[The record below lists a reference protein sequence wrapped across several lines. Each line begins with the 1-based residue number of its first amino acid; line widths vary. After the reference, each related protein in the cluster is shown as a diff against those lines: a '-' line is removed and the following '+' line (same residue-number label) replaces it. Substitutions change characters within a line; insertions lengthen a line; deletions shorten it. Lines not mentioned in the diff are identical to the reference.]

1 MGFCGGLPLS
11 GVEWEEGTLSFVRMR
26 NDKRAMSTEAKPFLK
41 WAGGKGQLLPQ
52 LASHL
57 PQKIYG
63 EPFTY
68 IEPFVGGGA
77 MLFYMLQH
85 FDNIRKAVINDVN
98 EDLIL
103 TYRTIRDDV
112 EPLIYALS
120 LMEREYLAIDGQEA
134 RSAKFYEIRERYN
147 HHAGDCI
154 TRAAQLIFLN
164 KTCFNGL
171 YRVNGKGLFNV
182 PFGRYA
188 NPTICNA
195 SVLRADSHLL
205 QRANIEICQSDYMQA
220 AAHVEGLTFVYLDP
234 PYRPLDATSS
244 FTAYAKGDFND
255 NDQRKLA
262 DFCHR
267 LTDRGCFWM
276 ESNADCS
283 AKNPEDRFFEE
294 LYKDYRIERVN
305 AARFINAN
313 ASKRGKLTELLIKNY
328 E

>member
-1 MGFCGGLPLS
+1 
-11 GVEWEEGTLSFVRMR
+11 
-26 NDKRAMSTEAKPFLK
+26 MSTEAKPFLK
-41 WAGGKGQLLPQ
+41 WAGGKGQLLSQ
-52 LASHL
+52 LAAHL
-57 PQKIYG
+57 PHQING

-85 FDNIRKAVINDVN
+85 FGNIRKAIVNDVN

-112 EPLIYALS
+112 ETLIGVLS
-120 LMEREYLAIDGQEA
+120 RIEHEYLAIDSQEE
-134 RSAKFYEIRERYN
+134 RSARFYDVREQYN
-147 HHAGDCI
+147 QHTGNSI
-154 TRAAQLIFLN
+154 ERAAQLIFLN

-195 SVLRADSHLL
+195 PLLRADSQLL
-205 QRANIEICQSDYMQA
+205 QRANIEICQGDYQQTI
-220 AAHVEGLTFVYLDP
+220 AHVEGLTFVYLDP

-255 NDQRKLA
+255 DDQRQLA
-262 DFCHR
+262 AFCHQ
-267 LTDRGCFWM
+267 LSDAGCYWM

-294 LYKDYRIERVN
+294 LYQDYRIERVN

>member
-1 MGFCGGLPLS
+1 
-11 GVEWEEGTLSFVRMR
+11 
-26 NDKRAMSTEAKPFLK
+26 MSTEAKPFLK
-41 WAGGKGQLLPQ
+41 WAGGKGQLLSQ
-52 LASHL
+52 LAAHL
-57 PQKIYG
+57 PSQLD
-63 EPFTY
+63 EEAFTY

-85 FDNIRKAVINDVN
+85 FGNIRKAVINDVN

-103 TYRTIRDDV
+103 AYKTIRDDV
-112 EPLIYALS
+112 ETLINTLS
-120 LMEREYLAIDGQEA
+120 KMEREYLAIDNPEE
-134 RSAKFYEIRERYN
+134 RSVRFYEIREQYN
-147 HHAGDCI
+147 QHIGNSI
-154 TRAAQLIFLN
+154 GRAAQLIFLN

-195 SVLRADSHLL
+195 TLLRADSQLL
-205 QRANIEICQSDYMQA
+205 QQANIEICQGDYQQTI
-220 AAHVEGLTFVYLDP
+220 AHACGLTFFYLDP

-255 NDQRKLA
+255 DDQRQLA

-267 LTDRGCFWM
+267 LNEAGYYWM

-283 AKNPEDRFFEE
+283 AKNPEDLFFEE